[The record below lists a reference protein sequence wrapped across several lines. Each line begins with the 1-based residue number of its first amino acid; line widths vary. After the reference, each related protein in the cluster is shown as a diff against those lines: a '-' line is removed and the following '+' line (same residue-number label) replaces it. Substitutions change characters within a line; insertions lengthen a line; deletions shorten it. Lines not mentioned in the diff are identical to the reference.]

1 MSEKSATS
9 TVLID
14 NDQCRLTLWS
24 FDAGQEPGWHTHGMD
39 YVVMPKVVGKVRLQH
54 PDGSETTADML
65 PDTPYYR
72 SAGVN
77 HNVINASDAPFS
89 FLEMEFK
96 A

>member
-1 MSEKSATS
+1 
-9 TVLID
+9 
-14 NDQCRLTLWS
+14 
-24 FDAGQEPGWHTHGMD
+24 
-39 YVVMPKVVGKVRLQH
+39 MPKVVGKVRLQH
-54 PDGSETTADML
+54 PDGTETTADML
-65 PDTPYYR
+65 PDTPYHR